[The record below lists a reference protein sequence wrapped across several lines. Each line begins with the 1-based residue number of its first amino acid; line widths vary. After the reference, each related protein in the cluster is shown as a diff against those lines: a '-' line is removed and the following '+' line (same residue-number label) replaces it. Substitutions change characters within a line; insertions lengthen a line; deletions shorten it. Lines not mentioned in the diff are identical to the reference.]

1 MSQSFFYCLCL
12 TFTFI
17 AQSNIIAYEFVFIYT
32 CGRYRDMLAKPSYGI
47 TVANRRKMKVGL
59 GFFGYL
65 AQEWLTVI
73 TFGLLLVKSIALMG
87 FVYSSD
93 QSVIDMSRGLRNITY
108 MSICVAFLLIII
120 SFSFLAKNKG
130 RLWLLLILNFL
141 CSFLF
146 AFDAVYLRASGN
158 FLSTQ
163 LLRQTGNLNNLWD
176 SIFAMF
182 RLCDIVFFFDIP
194 IIAILLIISRKFFY
208 SSPLFTNFKARMIAF
223 FTIFILATAF
233 IVSRYIAIDVYGN
246 DRNDYIFY
254 THWNPGQTICNSSP
268 MGYHIYDSY
277 VFFSDFRA
285 YQLSSK
291 EKSQIQTWIDARDEK
306 LPDNSFKGM
315 YKDKNL
321 LVIQV
326 ESLEN
331 FVIGQSVDGQEITPT
346 LNKLLD
352 NSIYFDNFYAQI
364 NEGTSSD
371 ADLMLNTSVF
381 PVRKGSTFFRF
392 PYSTY
397 NSFPKILENHG
408 YSTKAIHPDNG
419 EYWNWMEALDSMGF
433 QECIDAKSFKMD
445 EVIFLGLSDGS
456 FLKQVKD
463 TIINQKT
470 PFYNFMVTLTSH
482 SPFEM
487 PERHKQL
494 KLNET
499 LADTKLG
506 GYFQS
511 IKYTDSCLGT
521 FIDELDKS
529 GVLDNTVLVIYG
541 DHDSVHKY
549 FNDDIQ
555 SIKPAQEWW
564 KDNDKRVPLIIYEKG
579 QTAQKIHTTGGQID
593 LMPTLL
599 YSLGIDKSEYQSTV
613 FGRNLFNTNE
623 DYVLLSNGEF
633 RGNIE
638 SSKQAEILKGL
649 EYADM
654 AIRSDFFNKSK

>member
-1 MSQSFFYCLCL
+1 
-12 TFTFI
+12 
-17 AQSNIIAYEFVFIYT
+17 
-32 CGRYRDMLAKPSYGI
+32 MLAKPSYGI
-47 TVANRRKMKVGL
+47 TVANRRGL
-59 GFFGYL
+59 NRGLAFFGYL
-65 AQEWLTVI
+65 AQEWLLFL
-73 TFGLLLVKSIALMG
+73 TFGMLLVKSIILMG
-87 FVYSSD
+87 FVYSPY
-93 QSVIDMSRGLRNITY
+93 QAVIDMSRGIRNITY
-108 MSICVAFLLIII
+108 MSICVAFLLIIVSI
-120 SFSFLAKNKG
+120 SFLAKNKG

-141 CSFLF
+141 CSILF
-146 AFDAVYLRASGN
+146 VFDAVYLRAGGN

-163 LLRQTGNLNNLWD
+163 LLRQTGNLNNLWG

-182 RLCDIVFFFDIP
+182 RECDIVFFFDIP
-194 IIAILLIISRKFFY
+194 IIVILLIVTRKAYY
-208 SSPLFTNFKARMIAF
+208 SSPLFTNLKARMIAF
-223 FTIFILATAF
+223 FTVFILSVAF
-233 IVSRYIAIDVYGN
+233 IVSRYIAIDVNGN
-246 DRNDYIFY
+246 NKNAYIFY
-254 THWNPGQTICNSSP
+254 THWNPAQTICNTSP
-268 MGYHIYDSY
+268 MGYHIYDCY
-277 VFFSDFRA
+277 VSLSDFSP
-285 YQLSSK
+285 YKTSSK
-291 EKSQIQTWIDARDEK
+291 QKAEIQAWIDARNEK

-346 LNKLLD
+346 LNKLL
-352 NSIYFDNFYAQI
+352 NNGIYFDNFYAQI

-392 PYSTY
+392 PYTTY
-397 NSFPKILENHG
+397 NSFPEILENHG

-433 QECIDAKSFKMD
+433 QQCIDAKSFKMD

-463 TIINQKT
+463 TVINQKT

-482 SPFEM
+482 SPFEL

-494 KLNET
+494 KLDAT

-529 GVLDNTVLVIYG
+529 GVIDNTVLVIYG
-541 DHDSVHKY
+541 DHGSVHKY
-549 FNDDIQ
+549 FNDEIQ
-555 SIKPAQEWW
+555 AIKPSQDWW
-564 KDNDKRVPLIIYEKG
+564 LENDNKIPLIIYEKG
-579 QTAQKIHTTGGQID
+579 QPAQKIHTTGGQID

-599 YSLGIDKSEYQSTV
+599 YSLGIDESEYQSTV
-613 FGRNLFNTNE
+613 FGRNLLNTNE

-633 RGNIE
+633 RGKLD
-638 SSKQAEILKGL
+638 SGKQADILKGL

-654 AIRSDFFNKSK
+654 AIRSDFFKNKK

>member
-1 MSQSFFYCLCL
+1 MF
-12 TFTFI
+12 
-17 AQSNIIAYEFVFIYT
+17 
-32 CGRYRDMLAKPSYGI
+32 AKTSYGI
-47 TVANRRKMKVGL
+47 TVAHRNRGL
-59 GFFGYL
+59 NNGFGFLGYL
-65 AQEWLTVI
+65 LQEWLLI
-73 TFGLLLVKSIALMG
+73 LTFGILLVKSIVLMG
-87 FVYSSD
+87 FIYSSN
-93 QSVIDMSRGLRNITY
+93 QSVIDMSRGLRNIAN
-108 MSICVAFLLIII
+108 MSICVAFIVIIV

-163 LLRQTGNLNNLWD
+163 LLRQTGNLNNLWG

-182 RLCDIVFFFDIP
+182 RPCDIVFFFDIP
-194 IIAILLIISRKFFY
+194 IIAILLIISRKMYY
-208 SSPLFTNFKARMIAF
+208 SSPLFTNLKPRIIAF
-223 FTIFILATAF
+223 FTLFLLSVAF
-233 IVSRYIAIDVYGN
+233 IVSRYIAVDVYGN
-246 DRNDYIFY
+246 NKNDYIFY
-254 THWNPGQTICNSSP
+254 THWNPGQTICNTSP
-268 MGYHIYDSY
+268 MGYHIYDCY
-277 VFFSDFRA
+277 VFFSDFRP
-285 YQLSSK
+285 YQISSK
-291 EKSQIQTWIDARDEK
+291 KKAEIQAWIDAKNEK
-306 LPDNSFKGM
+306 LPANKYKGL

-346 LNKLLD
+346 LNKLLA
-352 NSIYFDNFYAQI
+352 NSIYFDNFYTQI

-392 PYSTY
+392 PYTTY
-397 NSFPKILENHG
+397 NSLPQILESQG

-419 EYWNWMEALDSMGF
+419 EYWNWMEALDNMGF
-433 QECIDAKSFKMD
+433 QQCLDAKSFNMD
-445 EVIFLGLSDGS
+445 EIIFLGLSDGS

-463 TIINQKT
+463 TVINQKT

-494 KLNET
+494 KLDDSIS
-499 LADTKLG
+499 DTKLG

-541 DHDSVHKY
+541 DHGSVHKY
-549 FNDDIQ
+549 FNDEIQ
-555 SIKPAQEWW
+555 AIKPSQDWW
-564 KDNDKRVPLIIYEKG
+564 LENDNKIPLIIYDKG
-579 QTAQKIHTTGGQID
+579 QEAQKIHTTGGQVD

-599 YSLGIDKSEYQSTV
+599 YLLGTDESKYESTV
-613 FGRNLFNTNE
+613 FGRNLLNTNQ

-633 RGNIE
+633 RGKIE
-638 SSKQAEILKGL
+638 LDKQAEILKGL

-654 AIRSDFFNKSK
+654 AIRSDFFKKSK